1 MRAACVLAALTISA
15 TAHAADITYEPRA
28 LTGTDGPLGPG
39 LGAGVNFSF
48 FDTPLLNG
56 AGQTAFIGHLSGAG
70 VTSANM
76 RGIWS
81 EGGGSGMA
89 LVARMGNPAPGTAA
103 SVSFSGF
110 SFAAP
115 VLNAAGQTAFFGSL
129 TGTSAN
135 NEGIWSEGGGSGL
148 ALVVRKGDPA
158 PGTAAGVSF
167 SGFFDPVLNGG
178 GQTAFTGFLTGSGV
192 TSANNE
198 GIWSEGGGSGLA
210 LVVRKGD
217 PAPGTAAGVT
227 FGGLHF
233 PVLNDAGQTA
243 FLGFLTGAGVAASN
257 DSGIWSEGG
266 GSGLALVARKGSQA
280 PGTPVGVNFNGV
292 STPVLNGAGQTAFVG
307 KLTGAGV
314 DNANNTGIWSEGG
327 GSGLALVARE
337 GSQAPG
343 TDPGASFGDFSLSA
357 PVLNGAGQTAFVGK
371 LTGSSVTDTNAA
383 GIWSE
388 GGGSGLAMVARAGSQ
403 APGMATGVNFSFF
416 DTPVLN
422 GAGQTAFRGNL
433 TGEGVTGGNGRGI
446 WATDLDGLVHLVARE
461 GDIIDVSNDPLS
473 FNDAGQLAFRARFTD
488 GSEGIFVATFA
499 TPLTV
504 TITPA
509 IAPATGYNLKW
520 YSRPGKV
527 YDVVTST
534 YLVTPVAQWSI
545 HAAYGDIPATG
556 TTTTL
561 TAVPVD
567 GPQRFFAVIEKDAP
581 PAN

>member
-307 KLTGAGV
+307 KLTG
-314 DNANNTGIWSEGG
+314 
-327 GSGLALVARE
+327 
-337 GSQAPG
+337 
-343 TDPGASFGDFSLSA
+343 
-357 PVLNGAGQTAFVGK
+357 
-371 LTGSSVTDTNAA
+371 SSVTDTNAA

-461 GDIIDVSNDPLS
+461 GDIIDVSNDPLSPDPRTISSLWLIPGSGGEDGKATS